1 MTDNT
6 QDLISQSMRESAT
19 LVSLT
24 ARVWS
29 GTANDKKAVME
40 MAEAA
45 GAKRGDV
52 GRFAKNLLAGVDTKL
67 KAVHAAVGA
76 GRTTHYHMTLPW
88 SSAGDDQVRRGPRVL
103 PNALFMQYAKRMGQH
118 RNDVRAKLDQFIS
131 AYPKLVEDAAEN
143 LGGLYDERMYPDAN
157 TIVRKF
163 GFDFEFMPI
172 PASTDFKGLPPQVLE
187 QLGNNIEK
195 RVNRRVEGAMQEAW
209 SRTRQTVEH
218 MVERLSGD
226 EPKKFHDTL
235 VTNAREL
242 CDLLKAL
249 NITNDPNLEEIRRD
263 IEQGLVGHDAKEL
276 RKSETVRKGVAS
288 EAQRILDK
296 MASWQ

>member
-29 GTANDKKAVME
+29 GTANDRKAVAE

-76 GRTTHYHMTLPW
+76 GRTTHYQMTLPW

-103 PNALFMQYAKRMGQH
+103 PNALFMRYARAMGQH
-118 RNDVRAKLDQFIS
+118 RNDVRTKLDQFIEV
-131 AYPKLVEDAAEN
+131 YPTLVEQAADN
-143 LGGLYDERMYPDAN
+143 LGGLYDERMYPDARD
-157 TIVRKF
+157 IVRKF

-209 SRTRQTVEH
+209 SRARQTVEH

-263 IEQGLVGHDAKEL
+263 IEQGLIAHDAKDL